1 MVISQALAISQLNDL
16 NANYNGGTLAIFS
29 GSAPATVEGAA
40 DTGALVSFVFS
51 GTAFATATYTSPYAH
66 AAATFNASS
75 VAPTTS
81 GTAGYAAAFS
91 SAGTPLALYTVG
103 TSGADINFGT
113 LTITTGTNVTM
124 SFTHQQAGS

>member
-1 MVISQALAISQLNDL
+1 MVISQALAISQLDDL

-29 GSAPATVEGAA
+29 GTAPSTVEGASN
-40 DTGALVSFVFS
+40 TGSLVAFTFS
-51 GTAFATATYTSPYAH
+51 STAFASATYTSPNAH
-66 AAATFNASS
+66 AAASFVSSS

-91 SAGTPLALYTVG
+91 STGTPLALYTVG

-124 SFTHQQAGS
+124 SFTQQQAGA